1 MGSDVNRAVIERM
14 SDLYR
19 AGDLEAIERA
29 ALDYWTEQTVEVFPQ
44 SGEVFRGLA
53 AMAAFVDA
61 SAAAFGGW
69 PEFTLRELR
78 GRDDLC
84 VIEGTIRY
92 SDGSLVET
100 VTIVELADGMIR
112 RQTDYFASP
121 FEPPAWREPYRQA

>member
-1 MGSDVNRAVIERM
+1 MGSDLNRAVVERM

-19 AGDLEAIERA
+19 AGDMEAIERA
-29 ALDYWTEQTVEVFPQ
+29 SLDYWTSETVEVFPQ
-44 SGEVFRGLA
+44 SGEVFRGKA

-69 PEFTLRELR
+69 PRFTLREIR
-78 GRDDLC
+78 GRGDLW

-92 SDGSLVET
+92 SDGSVVEM
-100 VTIVELADGMIR
+100 VTIVELADGMVR

-121 FEPPAWREPYRQA
+121 FEAPAWREPFRQA